1 MTASTMEQGY
11 VQPRPRRKTLLRGG
25 EKNRRSAPGR
35 REKVH
40 FAIFMSEFLGIHANG
55 IRLPATRGRMSPS
68 RGILRASGH
77 VAVAGL
83 LWWCA
88 LAAVRA
94 ETLRVTYSVSLVGL
108 PIGVANLDANL
119 TPSSYTIDAR
129 AKITGL
135 AYLFARARGASSG
148 QGAIV
153 DSRVVP
159 ATFAT
164 IATNAIMTRTIR
176 MSLAANAVTG
186 VDITPPFDDRP
197 DRVPLTDHDKQGVV
211 DPVGAVVIPVPA
223 KSPLIGPAS
232 CDRKIPVFDGYTR
245 FDIDLSYVGE
255 RDVSAKGYSGPVA
268 ICAVR
273 YVPIAG
279 HRRDRPSTK
288 FMAEN
293 RDLEVWLAPVASAR
307 VLLPFR
313 VSARTMMGTAVIEA
327 SEFSHAAE

>member
-1 MTASTMEQGY
+1 
-11 VQPRPRRKTLLRGG
+11 
-25 EKNRRSAPGR
+25 
-35 REKVH
+35 
-40 FAIFMSEFLGIHANG
+40 
-55 IRLPATRGRMSPS
+55 MSPP
-68 RGILRASGH
+68 RGILRASRR
-77 VAVAGL
+77 VAAGGM
-83 LWWCA
+83 LWLCA
-88 LAAVRA
+88 LAGARA
-94 ETLRVTYSVSLVGL
+94 EMLHVTYSVSLVGL

-119 TPSSYTIDAR
+119 TQSSYTIDAR

-135 AYLFARARGASSG
+135 AYLFSRARGASSG

-153 DSRVVP
+153 DNRVVP

-164 IATNAIMTRTIR
+164 IASNAIMTRTIR
-176 MSLAANAVTG
+176 MSLSANAVTG
-186 VDITPPFDDRP
+186 VDISPPFDDKP

-211 DPVGAVVIPVPA
+211 DPVGAVVVPVPA
-223 KSPLIGPAS
+223 RGPLIGPAA

-255 RDVSAKGYSGPVA
+255 RDVAAKGYAGPVA
-268 ICAVR
+268 VCAIR

-293 RDLEVWLAPVASAR
+293 KDLEVWLAPVAGAH

-327 SEFSHAAE
+327 SEFRLAAE